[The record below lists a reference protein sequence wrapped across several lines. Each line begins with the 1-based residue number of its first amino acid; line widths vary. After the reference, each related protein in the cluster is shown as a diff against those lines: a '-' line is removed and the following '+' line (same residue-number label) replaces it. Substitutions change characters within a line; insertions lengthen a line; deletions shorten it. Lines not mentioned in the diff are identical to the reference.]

1 MIEPQAP
8 ELCPLLLPDEVEA
21 LGDWL
26 TLSDVADLL
35 QISRQA
41 LHKQIFAKDG
51 EPRPARQ
58 RLLKTVRK
66 VGRSEKPP
74 YLFLESEVMELA
86 ARRQAASAV
95 SAGPQMSQDELREW
109 AKAHRASG

>member
-21 LGDWL
+21 LEGWL
-26 TLSDVADLL
+26 TLSDVAEVL

-41 LHKQIFAKDG
+41 LHKQIFAESGK
-51 EPRPARQ
+51 PRPAKT

-74 YLFLESEVMELA
+74 YLFLESEVMALLA
-86 ARRQAASAV
+86 KRRGTTSIT
-95 SAGPQMSQDELREW
+95 
-109 AKAHRASG
+109 